1 MVLLLKQQNVD
12 DVDDQIETIDK
23 KLQETIQNTELWY
36 RNEVEND
43 SDDDNGKDDD
53 STDSDSEADDSF

>member
-23 KLQETIQNTELWY
+23 KLQETIKNTEPWL
-36 RNEVEND
+36 RNKVEND
-43 SDDDNGKDDD
+43 SDDDNDKDDD
-53 STDSDSEADDSF
+53 STNSDSKADDSF